1 LTDNGSALNDWPIA
15 GQVNATNIAKLNNQ
29 GIAED
34 QPIQLA
40 PGTHSIIASFIP
52 SNTTTNN
59 NFAPSTSNTLAVT
72 ITKASTSLGVLSSL
86 SSVTP
91 GTSVTF
97 TAYVVTNSNGAGP
110 TGTIA
115 FTNGSTSIG
124 SASCVPTSAAANTTP
139 PITGITAGTAYC
151 TATLTAA
158 ISSVYPPPSSGPRTP
173 GSPLIPI
180 VVALMSVVLFA
191 LGWRWTPQPLRR
203 AYAYAG
209 LVAFALL
216 AVGIV
221 GCGGGSGGGGGGNR
235 TIAAAYP
242 GDANYTA
249 SNGTASI
256 TVQ

>member
-1 LTDNGSALNDWPIA
+1 
-15 GQVNATNIAKLNNQ
+15 
-29 GIAED
+29 
-34 QPIQLA
+34 
-40 PGTHSIIASFIP
+40 
-52 SNTTTNN
+52 
-59 NFAPSTSNTLAVT
+59 
-72 ITKASTSLGVLSSL
+72 
-86 SSVTP
+86 
-91 GTSVTF
+91 
-97 TAYVVTNSNGAGP
+97 VVTNSNGAGP